1 MKHHWSVSILIEV
14 SKPAGS
20 DEELW
25 RSYSLQITDIDSNLN
40 KIQPSAWL
48 VYRWYLGGAGRGGG
62 GLLHFNSQSGIFSPL
77 LLSVLNMTECVYFKC
92 FLWHC
97 FSIIQNILMQRPQG
111 QSMPKQL
118 LEKMRIQ
125 EVNQR
130 KSSQSQKGGHPETL
144 RAVGRTVSRVKL
156 LKPRRK
162 AALLS
167 LNCFC

>member
-1 MKHHWSVSILIEV
+1 MCLFQMLPLALFFNNTE
-14 SKPAGS
+14 
-20 DEELW
+20 
-25 RSYSLQITDIDSNLN
+25 
-40 KIQPSAWL
+40 
-48 VYRWYLGGAGRGGG
+48 
-62 GLLHFNSQSGIFSPL
+62 HFNA
-77 LLSVLNMTECVYFKC
+77 KA
-92 FLWHC
+92 
-97 FSIIQNILMQRPQG
+97 QG

-144 RAVGRTVSRVKL
+144 RAVERTVSRVKL

>member
-1 MKHHWSVSILIEV
+1 MKHYWSVSIIEV

-20 DEELW
+20 DEELC
-25 RSYSLQITDIDSNLN
+25 RSYYLQITDINL
-40 KIQPSAWL
+40 KKKYSHWWL
-48 VYRWYLGGAGRGGG
+48 VYRWFLVG

-92 FLWHC
+92 CLRHC
-97 FSIIQNILMQRPQG
+97 FPIIQNILMQRPQG

-118 LEKMRIQ
+118 LGKMRIQ

-130 KSSQSQKGGHPETL
+130 KSSQSQKGGHQETM
-144 RAVGRTVSRVKL
+144 RAVAITVSRVKL